1 MSTRPSCQLGN
12 MYARGRRGDVDVIQT
27 GKRINQVMLPN
38 IPSQTKSRHNYVSRN
53 DTSVRWQNCSEARLF
68 MQTNRN
74 MNMPLT
80 KCLNVVVDM
89 SSHLAYA

>member
-12 MYARGRRGDVDVIQT
+12 MYARGRRGDVDVIRT

-53 DTSVRWQNCSEARLF
+53 DTSVRLRLRAMAKLF
-68 MQTNRN
+68 RGAA
-74 MNMPLT
+74 LHA
-80 KCLNVVVDM
+80 D
-89 SSHLAYA
+89 